1 MKNHTRLTLFVVLA
15 AVLVAAGP
23 ACNRK
28 RKAELLAF
36 DEIDRRKDVPMA
48 PEPILRDLAQIKER
62 GELVVLTPYNSTTYF
77 LYRGEPL
84 GYEYELLQAFAREQG
99 LSLKMKVVT
108 DRKSLY
114 SMLNNGDGDIAAAR
128 LVPTDEDKKSVAFS
142 RELYRTEPALVQQE
156 VPPAVAQMPEAAKLA
171 LQPGPEAE
179 LPEELELQARRIK
192 RPAQLAGET
201 VHLPEKSP
209 YTATLMELSDEIT
222 GEVHVVE
229 LGGKIG
235 DEALAQKVARGE
247 VEFTVMQ
254 GNVAELKEAEFQNL
268 KVRPVV
274 GRAHGVAWAV
284 RRNAPGLRAGL
295 DAWIA
300 EQKNG
305 TLFDRLYKKYFIDRK
320 SHRERAGSQFLASST
335 GKLCEYDELL
345 KRYAAEVGWD
355 WRLLA
360 AQAYQESRFKP
371 QARSWAG
378 ATGLLQLM
386 PRTAKEFGVQD
397 LNDPEQNV
405 QGAVKFLRWLTNHW
419 DGKIEDESERLKFI
433 LASYNT
439 GAGHVEDA
447 QRLAEKYDGDPKRW
461 EHVSYWLLQKSSQQ
475 YSADPVVKFG
485 YCRGVEPVQYVS
497 SILERFEHYKQVVV
511 TRRGRR
517 GGAGVTAAA
526 ALPAR

>member
-1 MKNHTRLTLFVVLA
+1 L
-15 AVLVAAGP
+15 P
-23 ACNRK
+23 
-28 RKAELLAF
+28 
-36 DEIDRRKDVPMA
+36 
-48 PEPILRDLAQIKER
+48 
-62 GELVVLTPYNSTTYF
+62 GEKPP
-77 LYRGEPL
+77 GE
-84 GYEYELLQAFAREQG
+84 
-99 LSLKMKVVT
+99 K
-108 DRKSLY
+108 
-114 SMLNNGDGDIAAAR
+114 
-128 LVPTDEDKKSVAFS
+128 
-142 RELYRTEPALVQQE
+142 
-156 VPPAVAQMPEAAKLA
+156 
-171 LQPGPEAE
+171 

-201 VHLPEKSP
+201 VHLPEKSA

-229 LGGKIG
+229 LGGKMG
-235 DEALAQKVARGE
+235 DEALAQKVAKGE

-254 GNVAELKEAEFQNL
+254 GNVAELKEAEFANL

-284 RRNAPGLRAGL
+284 RRNAPELLAGL
-295 DAWIA
+295 NAWI
-300 EQKNG
+300 EEKKNG

-320 SHRERAGSQFLASST
+320 SHRERAGSQYLASST
-335 GKLCEYDELL
+335 GKLCEYDDLL
-345 KRYAAEVGWD
+345 KRYASEVGWD

-360 AQAYQESRFKP
+360 SQAYQESRFKP
-371 QARSWAG
+371 EARSWAG

-405 QGAVKFLRWLTNHW
+405 QGAVKFLKWLTDHW
-419 DGKIEDESERLKFI
+419 DGKIEDEDERLKFI

-475 YSADPVVKFG
+475 YSTDPVVKFG
-485 YCRGVEPVQYVS
+485 FCRGVEPVQYVS

-517 GGAGVTAAA
+517 GGPRVAA
-526 ALPAR
+526 ALSLHD